1 MKFKEEKMILNKIS
15 QIQFFVGILIA
26 ITGAILMFLGIGP
39 LSLRIIIGIL
49 GIIFI
54 ATSKKNI
61 KKQNT

>member
-1 MKFKEEKMILNKIS
+1 MIENKIS
-15 QIQFFVGILIA
+15 QIQFFAGIVLA

-39 LSLRIIIGIL
+39 LSLRITIGII

-54 ATSKKNI
+54 ATSKRII

>member
-1 MKFKEEKMILNKIS
+1 MIGNKIS
-15 QIQFFVGILIA
+15 QIQFFAGILLA

-39 LSLRIIIGIL
+39 LSLRITIGII

-54 ATSKKNI
+54 ATSKRII

>member
-1 MKFKEEKMILNKIS
+1 MIGNKIS
-15 QIQFFVGILIA
+15 QIQFHGGIVLA

-39 LSLRIIIGIL
+39 LSFRIIFGIL

-61 KKQNT
+61 KKQNI